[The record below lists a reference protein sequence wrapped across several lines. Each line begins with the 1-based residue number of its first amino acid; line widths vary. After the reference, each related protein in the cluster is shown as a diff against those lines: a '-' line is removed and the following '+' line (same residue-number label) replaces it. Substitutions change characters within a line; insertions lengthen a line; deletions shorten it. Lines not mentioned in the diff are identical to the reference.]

1 MLLKS
6 KILVAA
12 LTASACVSVA
22 VADDAYMGVEADYS
36 FKSSTKVKLVHDS
49 DVKFSDAQ
57 PGLGLKAGYDFGV
70 WRAYG
75 AYIYDFQASKNGA
88 DSTEIWTNKWITHK
102 FIVGTDYTP
111 QVASGFK
118 ALVGAY
124 AGLSIMKVD
133 RTWTEFN
140 AAGAVDESGTDKL
153 SFTGYLIG
161 AKVGGIYEI
170 NANNE
175 IEFGYKFDRTDY
187 GSSSKH
193 RVSDMKETN
202 HGIYLGYNYKF

>member
-1 MLLKS
+1 MLFKS

-22 VADDAYMGVEADYS
+22 VADGAYMGVEADYS
-36 FKSSTKVKLVHDS
+36 FKSNLKAKIENETFKIKDGQ
-49 DVKFSDAQ
+49 A
-57 PGLGLKAGYDFGV
+57 GLGLKAGYDFGV

-75 AYIYDFQASKNGA
+75 AYIHDFKASKN
-88 DSTEIWTNKWITHK
+88 DSDNGSRWKDMWKTHK
-102 FIVGTDYTP
+102 FLVGADYTP
-111 QVASGFK
+111 QIASGFK
-118 ALVGAY
+118 AVVGAY
-124 AGLSIMKVD
+124 TGLSILKFQNDWSDMD
-133 RTWTEFN
+133 AT
-140 AAGAVDESGTDKL
+140 GAVTDSGSDKD
-153 SFTGYLIG
+153 SFKGWIIG

-187 GSSSKH
+187 GKSNELEI
-193 RVSDMKETN
+193 SDLKETN